1 MEGFGRTDHAEDGG
15 EEVVDEGVCEAGHA
29 GGAASE
35 ESCRGRAWTDGVC
48 DEGGRCAV
56 EVATALE
63 LEDEFVIDEFSAICC
78 SFCMFWSI

>member
-1 MEGFGRTDHAEDGG
+1 MEGFERTDHAEDGG

-35 ESCRGRAWTDGVC
+35 ESSCGRAGTDGVC

-63 LEDEFVIDEFSAICC
+63 LEDSFVNDAVLGQLL
-78 SFCMFWSI
+78 